1 MKRFK
6 FISILLVSLICIL
19 GFQSIVKADQIPDTA
34 PKYYV
39 YDPEHYLDRKVIQ
52 KVKEINSK
60 YRDSELRPQIA
71 IAIVESLDGDI
82 ESIARETASKW
93 KVGFSDTNA
102 GMLVLIDV
110 NGHKIRT
117 ELSET
122 LRSKLSSYDTESLND
137 SVKNDFRN
145 EDYSAGMMNYLNELD
160 SKLDQIVNPSS
171 ITDLVTNEKLDQF
184 STNLNSALIAIGIG
198 VSFIVILTFS
208 FKLIRIRRYSGSRWF
223 EEDLKVADKQ
233 NHSTVRTNQ
242 KLLDYLEEEQKKLDA
257 MRARKSDDREESR
270 KSNERSR
277 DNDELMRTVL
287 IASTLNAASHS
298 SDSSSYSTPSH
309 STPSYTHDSSSW
321 TGGGFDGGGS
331 TGSW

>member
-1 MKRFK
+1 MKLSK
-6 FISILLVSLICIL
+6 FLSAVIVSLICIL
-19 GFQSIVKADQIPDTA
+19 GFQSFVFADQIPDTA
-34 PKYYV
+34 PKHYV
-39 YDPEHYLDRKVIQ
+39 YDPEHYLDREVIQ

-102 GMLVLIDV
+102 GMLVLVDV

-160 SKLDQIVNPSS
+160 NKLDQIVNPSS
-171 ITDLVTNEKLDQF
+171 VTDLVTNEKLDQF
-184 STNLNSALIAIGIG
+184 STNLKSALIAIGIA
-198 VSFIVILTFS
+198 VSFIVILTFA
-208 FKLIRIRRYSGSRWF
+208 FKLIQIRRYSGSRWS
-223 EEDLKVADKQ
+223 EEDLSHADPKTVAA
-233 NHSTVRTNQ
+233 VRFNQ
-242 KLLDYLEEEQKKLDA
+242 VVEQSKHDEA
-257 MRARKSDDREESR
+257 ERRRYGSD
-270 KSNERSR
+270 ERSR

-287 IASTLNAASHS
+287 IASSLNAASHS

-321 TGGGFDGGGS
+321 SGGGFDGGGS

>member
-19 GFQSIVKADQIPDTA
+19 GFQSIVIADQIPDTA

-60 YRDSELRPQIA
+60 YIDSELRPQIA

-171 ITDLVTNEKLDQF
+171 VTDLVTNEKLDQF
-184 STNLNSALIAIGIG
+184 STNLKSALIAIGIG
-198 VSFIVILTFS
+198 VSFIVVLTVVI
-208 FKLIRIRRYSGSRWF
+208 KLIQIRRYSGSRWS
-223 EEDLKVADKQ
+223 EEDLSHADPK
-233 NHSTVRTNQ
+233 TAAAVRFNQ
-242 KLLDYLEEEQKKLDA
+242 IVEQSKN
-257 MRARKSDDREESR
+257 EESKLR
-270 KSNERSR
+270 ISGSSDESDRN
-277 DNDELMRTVL
+277 DNLMRDIL
-287 IASTLNAASHS
+287 IYSSLTNSSHS

-321 TGGGFDGGGS
+321 SGGGFDGGGS